1 MSLAERLRSENFL
14 VVRQALEELP
24 RLPVAEALPML
35 EDLALEANPSSR
47 CYSLDGMA
55 KTSTERAKAL
65 AYRFLQDPVWY
76 VRTGAIHYFLEA
88 RDPDAIQDISR
99 ILATDP
105 DEITRGWAAIY
116 LGAVGDESVLPVLM
130 FAVKHDAGSDVEGR
144 RNRDMASHAIDE
156 IRARLG
162 IPDPE
167 NDWERPRGS
176 ED

>member
-1 MSLAERLRSENFL
+1 
-14 VVRQALEELP
+14 
-24 RLPVAEALPML
+24 ML

-55 KTSTERAKAL
+55 GISPERAKAL
-65 AYRFLQDPVWY
+65 AFRFLQDPDWG
-76 VRTGAIHYFLEA
+76 VRTGAIYYFLET
-88 RDPDAIQDISR
+88 RDPDAIPDISR

-105 DEITRGWAAIY
+105 DEITRFWAAVY

-130 FAVKHDAGSDVEGR
+130 FAVKHDTGSDEEGR

-167 NDWERPRGS
+167 QDWERPGGS